1 MEQIRTLLLVTS
13 MVFFLSGCAS
23 VVHNYAPKSSE
34 FSEPPLNTVT
44 VAHVGDS
51 MLRQGKFTRHD
62 AIRVGSD
69 TKVGLLGGY
78 TVTRGVYLKHGDD
91 GETEFYLPARGQD
104 GGEIVR
110 NHLADPPRAVRAYKA
125 KPTLCVVTVYT
136 AVVCE
141 DDVNFVRAP
150 YDVLTEDAFQQ
161 TLIYSGRV
169 GDKINVG
176 YREFSNNLARPAF
189 NNNVE
194 YDLRESKVIG
204 YKGARIEVLETTN
217 EYIRYRV
224 LQHFNR

>member
-1 MEQIRTLLLVTS
+1 MERIKAILAAATLVI
-13 MVFFLSGCAS
+13 MASGCAS

-34 FSEPPLNTVT
+34 FSEPPLNAVT

-51 MLRQGKFTRHD
+51 MLRQGKFVQHD
-62 AIRVGSD
+62 AIRVPSD

-78 TVTRGVYLKHGDD
+78 TVRSGVYLKQGDD
-91 GETEFYLPARGQD
+91 GQTEFYLPARGQE

-110 NHLADPPRAVRAYKA
+110 NHLADPPRALRVHKSA
-125 KPTLCVVTVYT
+125 PTLCVVTVYS
-136 AVVCE
+136 AVTCE
-141 DDVNFVRAP
+141 DEANFVRTA
-150 YDVLTEDAFQQ
+150 YNVMTADAFQQ

-176 YREFSNNLARPAF
+176 YREFSNNVARPAF

-204 YKGARIEVLETTN
+204 YKGARIEVLESTN

-224 LQHFNR
+224 LQHFAR